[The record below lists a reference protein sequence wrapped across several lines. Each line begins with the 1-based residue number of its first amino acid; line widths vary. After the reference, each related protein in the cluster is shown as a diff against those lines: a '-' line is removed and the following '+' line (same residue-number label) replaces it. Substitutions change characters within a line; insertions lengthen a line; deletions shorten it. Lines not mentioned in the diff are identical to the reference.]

1 MRLAMK
7 TRPSWP
13 SSIRLIHL
21 FCAPAVVPYVTSDE
35 RSRLGLIGW
44 GSDVPQE
51 ALDAALGRQADA
63 FLAAVEGAAAAAETP
78 EPAAE
83 PEPTPEPEPRKR
95 ARTRRGQFQ
104 ADDQAT
110 ADVNEAYEAV

>member
-1 MRLAMK
+1 M
-7 TRPSWP
+7 
-13 SSIRLIHL
+13 
-21 FCAPAVVPYVTSDE
+21 PYVTSDE
-35 RSRLGLIGW
+35 RSRLGLTGW

-51 ALDAALGRQADA
+51 ALDAAL
-63 FLAAVEGAAAAAETP
+63 AAVEGVAAVAETP

-83 PEPTPEPEPRKR
+83 PEPEPTPGPEPRKR

-104 ADDQAT
+104 ADDQTT

>member
-1 MRLAMK
+1 MK

-13 SSIRLIHL
+13 RPIGLIHL

-51 ALDAALGRQADA
+51 ALDAAL
-63 FLAAVEGAAAAAETP
+63 AAVDGAVS
-78 EPAAE
+78 PAAE
-83 PEPTPEPEPRKR
+83 EPAEEAVVEDIIPTPGKIRR

-104 ADDQAT
+104 ADDRAT